1 MIPCTSGTVAV
12 YVANGRENH
21 VPVEAWSD
29 DGTTGYVANDV
40 PEDAVRT
47 ALVPAHTL
55 SGLGTFAG
63 YAAGTKAVLP
73 GTGWEIVQR
82 HADGTVERYP
92 ALAFELDGYGYGRV
106 LEVSGD
112 GTVGVMSDDSEV
124 RPVGGWPKI
133 TRSGRVENEKPP
145 ALDVVQIKP
154 RPEGPRIDR
163 ERPERGPVARG

>member
-1 MIPCTSGTVAV
+1 GRSQPHLHLLGGHEGPVPTQAPVHRARDQGVRALGVVRELPGGHGRAAGRHDARTDRQRRRLRARQLPVGDASRAVAQQTSAFRMEAANHERNDTMIPCTSGTVAV

-63 YAAGTKAVLP
+63 Y
-73 GTGWEIVQR
+73 
-82 HADGTVERYP
+82 
-92 ALAFELDGYGYGRV
+92 
-106 LEVSGD
+106 
-112 GTVGVMSDDSEV
+112 
-124 RPVGGWPKI
+124 
-133 TRSGRVENEKPP
+133 
-145 ALDVVQIKP
+145 
-154 RPEGPRIDR
+154 
-163 ERPERGPVARG
+163 